1 VINVDLL
8 VATKNKGKIL
18 EVETYFKGMSFNL
31 CSLVD
36 LKKTSGVTEDGKT
49 LEENAI
55 KKALHYSKYTD
66 KMVLAD
72 DSGLMVDCLNGAPG
86 VHSARYAGASATD
99 LDKCQKIL
107 KEMEGVPWEERMA
120 RFECEIALAQTGE
133 IISTFHGECSGS
145 ITLEMK
151 GDHGFGYDPIF
162 YYPPLEKTFAELG
175 RKEKEKVSHRGA
187 ALSLAAKF
195 LQERY
200 F

>member
-1 VINVDLL
+1 MDLL
-8 VATKNKGKIL
+8 VATKNSGKIL